1 MSRLS
6 SGLKPSLYSVNIKAI
21 VIVEKQY
28 RSKNMLLK
36 TRRKDY
42 RVGKEEYRNSL
53 ETLYIKI
60 NSAYLIFAQTFRYV
74 WYVR

>member
-53 ETLYIKI
+53 ETLILKSI
-60 NSAYLIFAQTFRYV
+60 VLT
-74 WYVR
+74 

>member
-36 TRRKDY
+36 TCRKDY

-53 ETLYIKI
+53 ETLILKSI
-60 NSAYLIFAQTFRYV
+60 VLT
-74 WYVR
+74 

>member
-1 MSRLS
+1 MSRS
-6 SGLKPSLYSVNIKAI
+6 SNGLRPSLYGVSTEAI
-21 VIVEKQY
+21 VIIEKQY

-53 ETLYIKI
+53 ETLILKSI
-60 NSAYLIFAQTFRYV
+60 VLT
-74 WYVR
+74 

>member
-1 MSRLS
+1 MSRSS
-6 SGLKPSLYSVNIKAI
+6 SGLGPSLYNVGTEAI

-53 ETLYIKI
+53 ETLTLKSIV
-60 NSAYLIFAQTFRYV
+60 LT
-74 WYVR
+74 

>member
-1 MSRLS
+1 MSRSL
-6 SGLKPSLYSVNIKAI
+6 SGLKPSLYSVSIKAI

-42 RVGKEEYRNSL
+42 RIGKEEYRNSL
-53 ETLYIKI
+53 ETLILKSI
-60 NSAYLIFAQTFRYV
+60 VLT
-74 WYVR
+74 